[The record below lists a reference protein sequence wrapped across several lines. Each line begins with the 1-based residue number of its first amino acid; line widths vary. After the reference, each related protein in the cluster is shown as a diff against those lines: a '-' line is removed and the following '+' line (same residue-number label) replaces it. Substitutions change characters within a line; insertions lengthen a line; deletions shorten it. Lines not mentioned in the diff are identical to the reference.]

1 MCELVVAAAD
11 QEVDLAVGED
21 VLGLQQ
27 LAGVALVEEIVDA
40 ISVHP
45 HAPRGGPASAISLV
59 ILKLILIPRTNRH
72 LITEQSVR
80 LLDGIVHGVP
90 LLHGELV
97 RAEGRGEHAAAQPGA
112 VPRRRAVAGH
122 LHLLPRL
129 GPRPLASRHCC
140 HARGLF

>member
-45 HAPRGGPASAISLV
+45 HAPRGRPGIS
-59 ILKLILIPRTNRH
+59 
-72 LITEQSVR
+72 
-80 LLDGIVHGVP
+80 
-90 LLHGELV
+90 
-97 RAEGRGEHAAAQPGA
+97 
-112 VPRRRAVAGH
+112 
-122 LHLLPRL
+122 HLLGDPEAHTYTTHKQTPYNRTVEVCAYL
-129 GPRPLASRHCC
+129 TE
-140 HARGLF
+140 